1 MKLSHSN
8 IQRKL
13 PFVSNSASYFCRRGS
28 CWCSSDEEEAPG
40 SRQRRSWFR
49 IRTVLCLFPSALL
62 HFHSSGSTLEL
73 RGSQN
78 MLVRLFVGSAQV
90 YFLCNSQTECSHQS
104 RSILILTTILKRSSV
119 HLESFSLSRLSET
132 LV

>member
-8 IQRKL
+8 TQRKL
-13 PFVSNSASYFCRRGS
+13 PFVSNPASYFCRRGS

-90 YFLCNSQTECSHQS
+90 SSQTECSHQS

>member
-8 IQRKL
+8 TQRKL
-13 PFVSNSASYFCRRGS
+13 PFVSNPASYFCRRGS

-40 SRQRRSWFR
+40 SRQRSWFR